1 MINFKKNVLSFKSL
15 KKQNVFQSLTFH
27 FKRRISSFFL
37 AASEFLKSSKDC
49 NNKTNITL
57 ENTVNKKCSL
67 HYYNLTNLI

>member
-15 KKQNVFQSLTFH
+15 EKQNVFH
-27 FKRRISSFFL
+27 FKRRISSFSL

-57 ENTVNKKCSL
+57 GNTVNKKCSL
-67 HYYNLTNLI
+67 HYYNLTNLV